1 MANGTTRREIA
12 RADRMRE
19 LDAQERQATKNA
31 LNNLRNAATSRDL
44 PPYRDEQDSGEITA
58 NVHGL
63 HAKGVPREA
72 WRWIGI
78 GIAAFITLAG
88 VALVVALL

>member
-1 MANGTTRREIA
+1 VANGSSHEGPARGDRIREIGA
-12 RADRMRE
+12 KHDRRLQVAIDEERAKSG
-19 LDAQERQATKNA
+19 ERK
-31 LNNLRNAATSRDL
+31 L